1 MPYLEENSY
10 LYNTMSWVSLRI
22 CPWNKNRMSL
32 AKGHMMD
39 LKIGQYKWVL
49 AYLNIWISNWLHL
62 HYRSWCKS
70 TQRNN
75 IWVLGSQEKKIRWNI
90 FMSQATT
97 FFCILLIKLA
107 TNIKE
112 LSAELFTKSPS
123 TCRTV
128 GKH

>member
-1 MPYLEENSY
+1 
-10 LYNTMSWVSLRI
+10 
-22 CPWNKNRMSL
+22 
-32 AKGHMMD
+32 
-39 LKIGQYKWVL
+39 
-49 AYLNIWISNWLHL
+49 
-62 HYRSWCKS
+62 
-70 TQRNN
+70 
-75 IWVLGSQEKKIRWNI
+75 
-90 FMSQATT
+90 MSQATT